1 VDTKNH
7 KNWSISEDLFRIE
20 RKLCTVVSLIT
31 KFDNTSTMTF
41 PWQLSGLQALS
52 IQRFPSFK
60 NCLTLALVV
69 HSVGTSECG
78 RYTAQSKEGPLDSGA
93 TNEAF
98 FILGR

>member
-1 VDTKNH
+1 MDTKNH

>member
-1 VDTKNH
+1 MDTKNH
-7 KNWSISEDLFRIE
+7 KKWSISEDLFRKE
-20 RKLCTVVSLIT
+20 LKLCTVVSLIT
-31 KFDNTSTMTF
+31 KFDDTSTMTF
-41 PWQLSGLQALS
+41 PWQISGLQALS

-60 NCLTLALVV
+60 KCLTLALVV

-98 FILGR
+98 LILGR